1 MTGETVTY
9 NCRVPGFVC
18 NQYPTGKTC
27 MERAFGSMARSGNQ
41 VILAPTWGNQ
51 FVCIDTETDE
61 VTPFHTELDLTFRE
75 DQSYCMSGGNG
86 GFVRK
91 LDEVHA
97 LFYHEPMRKRYRL
110 NLLDGSVEEVAI
122 TYEQSDVW
130 LHAPGYAKLSKW
142 VRYGCEERAICS
154 LPQMLENQ
162 GAGDSFDRKAC
173 LEVYGEIA
181 MYADGRSGQKIHA
194 SMMDELCE

>member
-1 MTGETVTY
+1 
-9 NCRVPGFVC
+9 
-18 NQYPTGKTC
+18 
-27 MERAFGSMARSGNQ
+27 
-41 VILAPTWGNQ
+41 
-51 FVCIDTETDE
+51 
-61 VTPFHTELDLTFRE
+61 
-75 DQSYCMSGGNG
+75 MSGGNG

-97 LFYHEPMRKRYRL
+97 LFYHEPMRKLYRM

-122 TYEQSDVW
+122 NYERTDV
-130 LHAPGYAKLSKW
+130 LMHASGYAKLSKW
-142 VRYGCEERAICS
+142 VRYGCEERVICS

-162 GAGDSFDRKAC
+162 GAGDSFDRQAC
-173 LEVYGEIA
+173 LEAYGEIA